1 MIGISFEIN
10 GKKVNPNNIGD
21 ALENAMLQQIGE
33 SIKKSIGSLRCN
45 EHNQTPKVLVKGK
58 SLDKLSIEV
67 SGCCDDI
74 IKKAT
79 DKLN

>member
-33 SIKKSIGSLRCN
+33 SIKKSIGSLRCS

-74 IKKAT
+74 VKKAT

>member
-21 ALENAMLQQIGE
+21 ALQNAMLQQITE
-33 SIKKSIGSLRCN
+33 SIKKSICSLRCS

-67 SGCCDDI
+67 SGCCDNI
-74 IKKAT
+74 VKKAT